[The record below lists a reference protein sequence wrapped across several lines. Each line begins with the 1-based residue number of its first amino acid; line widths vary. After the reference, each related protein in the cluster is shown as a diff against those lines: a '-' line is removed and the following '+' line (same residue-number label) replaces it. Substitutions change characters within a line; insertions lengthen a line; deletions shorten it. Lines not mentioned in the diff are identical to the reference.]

1 MKIPEEHAAALQHL
15 RDMISVDER
24 FIGLA
29 AGGSLRTATMDTYSD
44 LDLVLIVE
52 DDHHAAVMSTMR
64 ELAASWGT
72 LLTAFT
78 GEHVGE
84 PRLLI
89 CLYDDPLLHVDL
101 KFLRLAE
108 LTHRT
113 EDPVVLWERDPAV
126 SDLIRRTSAT
136 TPSVDLQWIE
146 DRFWVWV
153 HYAATKLGRGELFEV
168 IDFLSFLR
176 AHVLGPLYMTQR
188 GEEPRGVRRL
198 EEQAPEFAATLARTV
213 AGYDARQCA
222 EAVQLCVDLYRGLRH
237 GFGTDRIV
245 HRTTAEQAS
254 TRYLAEVSRT
264 RVK

>member
-1 MKIPEEHAAALQHL
+1 MDLPEEHAAVLHRL
-15 RDMISVDER
+15 RDSISADQR

-29 AGGSLRTATMDTYSD
+29 AGGSLRAGTMDAFSD
-44 LDLVLIVE
+44 LDLVLIVG
-52 DDHHAAVMSTMR
+52 DDYHAAVVSAMR

-72 LLTAFT
+72 LLAAFT

-101 KFLRLAE
+101 KFLRLDE
-108 LTHRT
+108 LAQRT
-113 EDPVVLWERDPAV
+113 EDPVVLWERGPAV
-126 SDLIRRTSAT
+126 SDLIRRTRAT
-136 TPSVDLQWIE
+136 LPVVDVQWIE

-176 AHVLGPLYMTQR
+176 ERVLGPLHMAQH

-198 EEQAPEFAATLARTV
+198 EKRSPEFAATLARTV

-222 EAVQLCVDLYRGLRH
+222 EAVQLCVELYRELRPGL
-237 GFGTDRIV
+237 GTGRIV

-254 TRYLAEVSRT
+254 TRYLAEVSRIT
-264 RVK
+264 